1 MACFSVRLARAA
13 RRCRRSPTPRP
24 PCPRPDG
31 GSLPD
36 RSGNCPVPPTPPN
49 PAAVANGPTWGGV
62 ALHRRTGD
70 PEFNEGGGLIARVA
84 RPWSAVGIRGGI
96 LTRRTGAR
104 PGPDLGPAVLIV
116 DADGTIVQRNA
127 CADAWLDELDA
138 GGLDAGAASSVA
150 SLVAQAKRF
159 TRDEVSVQP
168 SMRVRTH
175 SGRWL
180 VLNASA
186 LQGSVDGPPQ
196 VHLREGRCA
205 QSARTDLRKVL
216 RAVRT
221 SHGTDVKVS
230 GWFAG

>member
-49 PAAVANGPTWGGV
+49 PAAVANQHGEVWRCTVGPATRSSTKEEV
-62 ALHRRTGD
+62 SLLASLAL
-70 PEFNEGGGLIARVA
+70 
-84 RPWSAVGIRGGI
+84 WSAVGIRGGI

-104 PGPDLGPAVLIV
+104 PKPDLGPAVLIV

-127 CADAWLDELDA
+127 SADAWLDELDA

-159 TRDEVSVQP
+159 TCDEVSVQP